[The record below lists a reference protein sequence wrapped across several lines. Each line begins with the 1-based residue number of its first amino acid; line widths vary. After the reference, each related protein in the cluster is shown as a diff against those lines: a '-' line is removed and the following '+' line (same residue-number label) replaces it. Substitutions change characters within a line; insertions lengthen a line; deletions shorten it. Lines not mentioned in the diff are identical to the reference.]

1 MTNEPPLARRPG
13 GSGAQPHGARPTS
26 IAELRAVAQPPE
38 VRGRRNAEHWTASL
52 YLRNLSPYLTWVLL
66 KTRISA
72 NGVTGLMI
80 LVGWSTAAALLIPGI
95 WGALAAL
102 VLGQLQMLVDC
113 CDGEVARW
121 RGTSSPAGVF
131 LDKVGHY
138 TTEALIPIALGI
150 RAAGYPFVTP
160 ADYLWTTLG
169 VLLALIIILNKA
181 LNDMV
186 HVARANAGLS
196 KLADTHGESAP
207 THGAVAKLRRIARFV
222 PFHRLYHSV
231 ELTMLVFVAA
241 VAGLII
247 GDDLANRILLV
258 ALVPLALLS
267 LVGHFVAIMASNRV
281 RS

>member
-1 MTNEPPLARRPG
+1 MTVAEAH
-13 GSGAQPHGARPTS
+13 AARPTS

-52 YLRNLSPYLTWVLL
+52 YLRRFSPYLTWYLL
-66 KTRISA
+66 KTPISA

-95 WGALAAL
+95 WGALLAL

-138 TTEALIPIALGI
+138 TTEALIPLALGI
-150 RAAGYPFVTP
+150 RAAAWPFDAP
-160 ADYLWTTLG
+160 DDYLWTTLG
-169 VLLALIIILNKA
+169 ALLALIIVLNKA

-207 THGAVAKLRRIARFV
+207 TQSAIAALRRVARFV

-231 ELTMLVFVAA
+231 ELTMIAFAAALVGLFVGEPNVDRVVVA
-241 VAGLII
+241 V
-247 GDDLANRILLV
+247 
-258 ALVPLALLS
+258 LVPLALLS
-267 LVGHFVAIMASNRV
+267 LVGHFVAILASKRV